1 MAKSKELQKT
11 NAMRRVQDSG
21 YPHVLRSYDVA
32 DDAIDGLS
40 VAAKLG
46 LPPEQVYKTL
56 VTRGGSGEH
65 YVFVI
70 PVAAE
75 LDKKAAARAVGEKAV
90 DMVHVREIQKL
101 TGYVRGGCSPIG
113 MKKPFVTVIDEACIL
128 QERIVV
134 SGGRIGSQIEM
145 APEDLARL
153 VGARVET
160 VTRQV

>member
-75 LDKKAAARAVGEKAV
+75 LDKRLPPERWAKRRWTWSTSGRYKSSPATCAVAAPPSA
-90 DMVHVREIQKL
+90 
-101 TGYVRGGCSPIG
+101 
-113 MKKPFVTVIDEACIL
+113 
-128 QERIVV
+128 
-134 SGGRIGSQIEM
+134 
-145 APEDLARL
+145 
-153 VGARVET
+153 
-160 VTRQV
+160 